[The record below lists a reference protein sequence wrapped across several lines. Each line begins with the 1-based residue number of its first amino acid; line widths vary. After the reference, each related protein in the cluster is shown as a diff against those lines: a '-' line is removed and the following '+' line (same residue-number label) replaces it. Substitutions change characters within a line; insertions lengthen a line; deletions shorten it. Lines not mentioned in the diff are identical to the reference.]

1 MFDIDGTLATASSV
15 HLDALGAAAEALL
28 GVPAVFEM
36 RGERPYLNGTL
47 VAGWVDSQCL
57 RLLARQ
63 AGLDEDEMASSVHAV
78 TQAYAATYRSLLAD
92 GAPAGVLVGGTVD
105 ALARLAEAGV
115 PMGLSTGN
123 AAAIAQAKLAALGI
137 ADYFTFDPVSG
148 FGDSHADRSAVA
160 AAAIR
165 ALPPARTVYLVG
177 DTTADMRAA
186 TANAVHG
193 VGGVHR
199 RRDRPEPARSRS
211 EHRAGRRA
219 RPPRPARLHPSR
231 RRTLAACAR
240 AGADLRRRP
249 LVRQPLTPAH
259 HECVDPPPNL
269 HWEQ

>member
-1 MFDIDGTLATASSV
+1 MFDIDGTLATDSSV

-63 AGLDEDEMASSVHAV
+63 AGVDEDEMASSVHAV
-78 TQAYAATYRSLLAD
+78 TQAYAATYQSLLAD

-123 AAAIAQAKLAALGI
+123 AAAIAQAKLTALGI

-193 VGGVHR
+193 VGVCTGA
-199 RRDRPEPARSRS
+199 ET
-211 EHRAGRRA
+211 G
-219 RPPRPARLHPSR
+219 PSL
-231 RRTLAACAR
+231 LAA
-240 AGADLRRRP
+240 GASTVLADVRDLPGLLGLTRP
-249 LVRQPLTPAH
+249 DDERWLPAH
-259 HECVDPPPNL
+259 VPGLTSAAD
-269 HWEQ
+269 HWFDNR